1 MGEKMPRDELNEFVG
16 EVLRGISARDWP
28 WIDGLLVMDPQHNLT
43 RNVALLRLT
52 WHLVDVLPNWRPYRD
67 ATHARLLEGNEDADA
82 VLVNLM
88 SI

>member
-1 MGEKMPRDELNEFVG
+1 MGEKMPRADLNNFVG

-28 WIDGLLVMDPQHNLT
+28 WINGLLVIDPDHDLT

-67 ATHARLLEGNEDADA
+67 ATHARLLEEGEDVDA

-88 SI
+88 DI